1 MLRLQR
7 RRDDPVA
14 DGVPGT
20 DDGALHM
27 GADVHVELVRDA
39 RRRVPL
45 LGRIVL
51 SCGRRLVRVRRLRLN
66 ELRVLLRRSD
76 DGAERFAHL
85 TTVCSAEPAPDRD
98 ASSDTRAP
106 EAVRPLLPRPHKRAN
121 FRALAAPDDGGAE
134 RGPDAS
140 ADSGPDAGTNVPAVA
155 PALVRAGAAPD
166 SEPVYRTEPGAVS
179 RSVTRARVRTHGEP
193 DAVAQL
199 HAELGAVA
207 VPVRGT
213 VAESESG
220 PDDCADATAKHA
232 GALSGYV
239 SAHVDDAA
247 HGRADSETEPVSYAR
262 SHDGGAHVQSDWRA
276 CGGRALHHARGHRV
290 R

>member
-51 SCGRRLVRVRRLRLN
+51 SCGRWLVRVRRLRLN

-121 FRALAAPDDGGAE
+121 FCALAAPDDGA
-134 RGPDAS
+134 AF
-140 ADSGPDAGTNVPAVA
+140 AV
-155 PALVRAGAAPD
+155 ALVRAGTATEL
-166 SEPVYRTEPGAVS
+166 EPVHRADPGALPRSVS
-179 RSVTRARVRTHGEP
+179 RPRVRTHG
-193 DAVAQL
+193 D
-199 HAELGAVA
+199 
-207 VPVRGT
+207 
-213 VAESESG
+213 SN
-220 PDDCADATAKHA
+220 A
-232 GALSGYV
+232 GA
-239 SAHVDDAA
+239 
-247 HGRADSETEPVSYAR
+247 
-262 SHDGGAHVQSDWRA
+262 Q
-276 CGGRALHHARGHRV
+276 
-290 R
+290 